1 MSNPLDNKIKESLE
15 NFEMPYDAGAWA
27 QLAEQLPAA
36 GGAASGGSQFGWKAV
51 AVIAV
56 LVTTVATAWYMS
68 DTKEIAESEP
78 APIEKTEKV
87 ADKKKDAPVEVSIN
101 SKEEATD
108 EVAVEQTPVKS
119 EQNLAEVSNK
129 KSITEPAEIKAE
141 QLADEAKSIEPAH
154 EDTQV
159 APSEKPNQV
168 ETIPAVEEKQ
178 LVAKFLPS
186 LLTIC
191 VGEDISFI
199 NESSDKSATMNWS
212 FGDGTSK
219 SESDPVHSFVLPGNY
234 LVSLKADNGSK
245 TSDYTVNVTVNP
257 TPRPIFS
264 AERKLDGYVA
274 IPLYRFTTAV
284 QPSETA
290 VWSFSDGT
298 RIIGNSAN
306 HLFRNEGTSTAKLTV
321 TNDYGC
327 SNTMDEKY
335 DLAKDFDLLAPNT
348 FSPNAD
354 GFNEAFMPAALPEMG
369 VGFEMNITN
378 PRTGQVVYRTS
389 NASEPWN
396 GKQNNANP
404 KLESGVYIW
413 TVILKE
419 NVVENRVFNG
429 KINLNR

>member
-1 MSNPLDNKIKESLE
+1 MSNPFDNKIKEGLE

-27 QLAEQLPAA
+27 QLAEQLPVA
-36 GGAASGGSQFGWKAV
+36 GGAASGRSQFGWKAV

-56 LVTTVATAWYMS
+56 FVTTVATAWYLT
-68 DTKEIAESEP
+68 DTKKIAESEP
-78 APIEKTEKV
+78 APIEKIQKIV
-87 ADKKKDAPVEVSIN
+87 DKKKDASVGVSIN
-101 SKEEATD
+101 SKEEASDETT
-108 EVAVEQTPVKS
+108 EVATPEKPEQTVIEAASEESTERKS
-119 EQNLAEVSNK
+119 Q
-129 KSITEPAEIKAE
+129 
-141 QLADEAKSIEPAH
+141 QLADEAKSVEPAH
-154 EDTQV
+154 EDTRV
-159 APSEKPNQV
+159 APSEKPNQPGEV
-168 ETIPAVEEKQ
+168 ETIPNVEEKQ

-186 LLTIC
+186 SLTIC
-191 VGEDISFI
+191 VGENISFI
-199 NESSDKSATMNWS
+199 NEASDKSANMNWS

-245 TSDYTVNVTVNP
+245 TSDYSVNVTVNP

-298 RIIGNSAN
+298 RIVGNSAN

-321 TNDYGC
+321 TNNYGC

-335 DLAKDFDLLAPNT
+335 DLAKNFDLLAPNT
-348 FSPNAD
+348 FSPNGD
-354 GFNEAFMPAALPEMG
+354 GINEAFIPAALPEMG

-396 GKQNNANP
+396 GKLNNANP
-404 KLESGVYIW
+404 KLEPGAYIW

-419 NVVENRVFNG
+419 NVVENNVFNG